1 MLFKSLGV
9 AIATNSS
16 SSSDEDTKAV
26 TIRLTDSEIQLYDTV
41 AKSMGL
47 TRQDFLSHVIRSN
60 FRQALKEFVIGYTS
74 SNPSMPL
81 SLLFNS
87 HTENPEIRLKLSN
100 LLTFISQE
108 LMQEDEQATYDE
120 IENHISSPLA
130 LVVKVFLLRR
140 TIQNDQ
146 T

>member
-9 AIATNSS
+9 AIATNSA

-26 TIRLTDSEIQLYDTV
+26 TIRLTDTETQLYDTV

-108 LMQEDEQATYDE
+108 LMEEDEKDIHEA
-120 IENHISSPLA
+120 IENHMNTSYAYPTRPKGIFVEKDDS
-130 LVVKVFLLRR
+130 K
-140 TIQNDQ
+140 
-146 T
+146 

>member
-1 MLFKSLGV
+1 
-9 AIATNSS
+9 
-16 SSSDEDTKAV
+16 
-26 TIRLTDSEIQLYDTV
+26 
-41 AKSMGL
+41 MGL

-108 LMQEDEQATYDE
+108 LMEEDEKDINEQ
-120 IENHISSPLA
+120 IENHMSYSYATPRKGIFVEKPKSEE
-130 LVVKVFLLRR
+130 
-140 TIQNDQ
+140 N
-146 T
+146 

>member
-9 AIATNSS
+9 AIATNSAS
-16 SSSDEDTKAV
+16 GSDEDTKAV

-60 FRQALKEFVIGYTS
+60 FRQALKEFVTGYTS

-108 LMQEDEQATYDE
+108 LMEEDEKDIHEQ
-120 IENHISSPLA
+120 IENHMSYSYATPRKGIFVEKPKSEE
-130 LVVKVFLLRR
+130 
-140 TIQNDQ
+140 N
-146 T
+146 

>member
-9 AIATNSS
+9 AIATNSA

-26 TIRLTDSEIQLYDTV
+26 TIRLTDTEIQLYDTV

-108 LMQEDEQATYDE
+108 LMEEDEKDINEQ
-120 IENHISSPLA
+120 IENHMAYSYATPRKGIFVEKPKSEE
-130 LVVKVFLLRR
+130 
-140 TIQNDQ
+140 N
-146 T
+146 

>member
-9 AIATNSS
+9 AIATNSA

-26 TIRLTDSEIQLYDTV
+26 TIRLTDTEIQLYDTV

-108 LMQEDEQATYDE
+108 LMEEDEKDINEQ
-120 IENHISSPLA
+120 IENHMSYSYATPRKGIFFEKPKSEE
-130 LVVKVFLLRR
+130 
-140 TIQNDQ
+140 N
-146 T
+146 

>member
-9 AIATNSS
+9 AIATNTSS
-16 SSSDEDTKAV
+16 NSDDDLKAV

-108 LMQEDEQATYDE
+108 LMEEDEKDIHEQ
-120 IENHISSPLA
+120 IENHMSYSYATPRKGIFVEKPKSEE
-130 LVVKVFLLRR
+130 
-140 TIQNDQ
+140 N
-146 T
+146 

>member
-9 AIATNSS
+9 AIATNTSS
-16 SSSDEDTKAV
+16 NSDDDLKAV

-47 TRQDFLSHVIRSN
+47 TRQDFYHVIRSN

-87 HTENPEIRLKLSN
+87 HTENQKFVLSCLIFLRL
-100 LLTFISQE
+100 
-108 LMQEDEQATYDE
+108 
-120 IENHISSPLA
+120 
-130 LVVKVFLLRR
+130 FLK
-140 TIQNDQ
+140 N
-146 T
+146 

>member
-9 AIATNSS
+9 AIATNTSS
-16 SSSDEDTKAV
+16 NSDDDLKAV

-108 LMQEDEQATYDE
+108 LMEEDEKDINEQ
-120 IENHISSPLA
+120 IENHMSYFMPL
-130 LVVKVFLLRR
+130 LEKVFLLK
-140 TIQNDQ
+140 T
-146 T
+146 